1 MLFSLQGSWI
11 CIVFSSPYFHNII
24 GHCTVG
30 DIRLV
35 GGETEMEG
43 RVEVCRDGYS
53 RWGTVCNRQWTVTHS
68 KVVCRNLG
76 FSESEGI
83 IQSLIIILNLH
94 IQLVSSSNGP
104 QAHIMN
110 QIALVRELFLL

>member
-1 MLFSLQGSWI
+1 
-11 CIVFSSPYFHNII
+11 
-24 GHCTVG
+24 
-30 DIRLV
+30 
-35 GGETEMEG
+35 MEG

-53 RWGTVCNRQWTVTHS
+53 RWGTVCNKQWTVTHS

-83 IQSLIIILNLH
+83 ILIIILNLH
-94 IQLVSSSNGP
+94 IQLVSFSNGA

-110 QIALVRELFLL
+110 LISLVRELFLL

>member
-1 MLFSLQGSWI
+1 M
-11 CIVFSSPYFHNII
+11 
-24 GHCTVG
+24 
-30 DIRLV
+30 

-43 RVEVCRDGYS
+43 RVEVCRDSYS

-68 KVVCRNLG
+68 RVVCRNLG
-76 FSESEGI
+76 FSDSEGI
-83 IQSLIIILNLH
+83 IHTLMIIIALH

-110 QIALVRELFLL
+110 QIALVEE